1 MTIMVQEA
9 RERWLEL
16 CEKMK
21 REHDTD
27 KMIALAKEI
36 NRLLEERHNRIIGV
50 LKTKPA
56 DPPND

>member
-1 MTIMVQEA
+1 MADEP

-16 CEKMK
+16 CEEMK

-27 KMIALAKEI
+27 RLIALAKEI
-36 NRLLEERHNRIIGV
+36 NKLLEERHNRLIGV